1 MVLSLKKELIILIY
15 EKEKL
20 LNSILD
26 YQISKYINIKSLSVK
41 TSEELFLI
49 ITKKKFD
56 ICIINLDN
64 LNYDLKKFIDNFE
77 TINIHT
83 KLIGY
88 YEKNLKIL
96 KEFENK
102 LFLIKKPF
110 KLITLLN
117 QIENIKFLNSRENAN
132 KTLMKHIV
140 FSPSKKIISNLDTKK
155 TEHLTEK
162 ENNLLMYF
170 FERKNVEILKK
181 DLLTNVW
188 GVSDEINTH
197 TLETHIYRLKQKLH
211 KLDPNLSFSLLNKNG
226 LYCLK
231 YNDNNTKSL
240 TNVE

>member
-1 MVLSLKKELIILIY
+1 MLFLKKELSLLIY

-20 LNSILD
+20 LNSILN
-26 YQISKYINIKSLSVK
+26 YQISKYFNIQSHCIN
-41 TSEELFLI
+41 TSEEPLLVI
-49 ITKKKFD
+49 SKNRFD

-64 LNYDLKKFIDNFE
+64 FNNDLDIFVETFE
-77 TINIHT
+77 IKNTHT
-83 KLIGY
+83 NLIGY

-96 KEFENK
+96 KEFKNK
-102 LFLIKKPF
+102 LFLIEKPF

-132 KTLMKHIV
+132 KILMRHIV
-140 FSPSKKIISNLDTKK
+140 FSPSKKIISNLVTKK

-162 ENNLLMYF
+162 ENSLLAYF
-170 FERKNVEILKK
+170 FDRKNVEILKK
-181 DLLTNVW
+181 DLLTNIW

-211 KLDPNLSFSLLNKNG
+211 KLDPNLSFSIVNKNS

-231 YNDNNTKSL
+231 YDYNNIRY
-240 TNVE
+240 